1 MKSGSITMP
10 LFGWLIENDL
20 FVYRFLLF
28 TMVFYLHHLEGHNQD
43 IDSSILPIA
52 ASTQKKSKDAIK
64 WINAVKLI
72 DKGSRDGSKKENK
85 SRDAVKF
92 INEGSLDGSRKRL
105 KKCTSEIEELKQF
118 TFGPQQFIKDIVKK
132 EISKLMMDFVEALKS
147 DQGGVQ
153 QEGGSGGG
161 GNCKLLGWIGK
172 LTWYQSGRS

>member
-28 TMVFYLHHLEGHNQD
+28 TMVFYLHHLEAHNQD

-92 INEGSLDGSRKRL
+92 INEGSLDGSRKVIDGYAL
-105 KKCTSEIEELKQF
+105 SLNDAMGIHYQIQKKQHFAGSSHLPFRNNWPAQKEIVI
-118 TFGPQQFIKDIVKK
+118 PVFIKEECHWLAAVVDIMKK
-132 EISKLMMDFVEALKS
+132 NVNDLVA
-147 DQGGVQ
+147 
-153 QEGGSGGG
+153 
-161 GNCKLLGWIGK
+161 
-172 LTWYQSGRS
+172 